1 MGHKNKQTD
10 KQKTSFVEMV
20 QSDIQTYSWS
30 MAHYIAT
37 NYFIICYY
45 VCLINLKLDMQ
56 LPIIC
61 P

>member
-30 MAHYIAT
+30 TAT
-37 NYFIICYY
+37 I
-45 VCLINLKLDMQ
+45 
-56 LPIIC
+56 
-61 P
+61 